1 MIKRE
6 QIMKILEEFYN
17 PKQMEIDQ
25 YNWNDYF
32 PKITDTILALEPE
45 QKVLTEKGKIA
56 EARRL
61 MFEVTKDREKQKKIQ
76 TDNQLC
82 ECGHSRNNHAVS
94 HSINYTEGFCSKC
107 KCEHFLLAFTVM
119 PLDETGTPNASGYFV
134 NKQPIEQSESKGA
147 IETSKALKNIFDDLW
162 NNAYDAEYHHYEY
175 KQANQIIRKHIEA
188 MEEYRQQLRQRLRRR
203 LLINNNQ

>member
-134 NKQPIEQSESKGA
+134 NKQPIEQSEIKGA
-147 IETSKALKNIFDDLW
+147 KAELDLLQYVTNMLYMAANEGPTMGNPAFDKWVDQQIELLREYAHQPQKEQEDD
-162 NNAYDAEYHHYEY
+162 DTDD
-175 KQANQIIRKHIEA
+175 
-188 MEEYRQQLRQRLRRR
+188 
-203 LLINNNQ
+203 

>member
-134 NKQPIEQSESKGA
+134 NKQPIEQSEIKGA
-147 IETSKALKNIFDDLW
+147 KAELDLLQYVTNMLYMAANEGPTMGNPAFDKWVDQQIELLREYAHQPQNQGTDLPLV
-162 NNAYDAEYHHYEY
+162 
-175 KQANQIIRKHIEA
+175 K
-188 MEEYRQQLRQRLRRR
+188 
-203 LLINNNQ
+203 

>member
-134 NKQPIEQSESKGA
+134 NKQPIEQSEIKGA
-147 IETSKALKNIFDDLW
+147 KAELDLLQYVTNMLYMAANEGPTMGNPAFDKWVDQQIELLREYAHQPQKEQEDDE
-162 NNAYDAEYHHYEY
+162 DDDTDD
-175 KQANQIIRKHIEA
+175 
-188 MEEYRQQLRQRLRRR
+188 
-203 LLINNNQ
+203 